1 MSAAGLSNV
10 QYRLTEVDG
19 GTVIAFRHT
28 AFGFIPDNVREG
40 LSRGWVAL
48 HRARADACG
57 DRSGNLALT
66 ERGATPC
73 RRLKRLL
80 QELEQE
86 AQTTRRVLERVP
98 ADRLGWKPHDKS
110 MSLGQ
115 LALHVATVPGAIAE
129 LAGQSPFQLPGFNQ
143 PSPASA
149 AEIMPALRAEHREG
163 PQRPAADGRRG
174 DWARPGRRST
184 ATSEVMAIPVGAL
197 LRTIMLNHW
206 YHHRGQLSVYLRQV
220 GAQVPSIYGPSADE
234 NPFMA

>member
-1 MSAAGLSNV
+1 MSKIEA
-10 QYRLTEVDG
+10 
-19 GTVIAFRHT
+19 
-28 AFGFIPDNVREG
+28 
-40 LSRGWVAL
+40 
-48 HRARADACG
+48 
-57 DRSGNLALT
+57 
-66 ERGATPC
+66 
-73 RRLKRLL
+73 LL
-80 QELEQE
+80 QELDQE

-115 LALHVATVPGAIAE
+115 LALHVASVPGAIAE

-143 PSPASA
+143 PIPNSA
-149 AEIMPALRAEHREG
+149 AEIMPAFEQSIAKARTVLQKMDDAELG
-163 PQRPAADGRRG
+163 KTWKALNG
-174 DWARPGRRST
+174 DH
-184 ATSEVMAIPVGAL
+184 EVMAIPVGAL